1 MERLYK
7 WGGDFDNEGTEDN
20 FWNYVF
26 KWREK
31 IESSV
36 KAEIWDQKK
45 QRLLNHSKKK
55 KKETQNFL
63 VSKIQK

>member
-1 MERLYK
+1 M
-7 WGGDFDNEGTEDN
+7 GAGDFNNEETEDN
-20 FWNYVF
+20 FRNYVL
-26 KWREK
+26 KWTER

-45 QRLLNHSKKK
+45 QRLLNHRKK
-55 KKETQNFL
+55 KKERQNFL